1 MIKVTDV
8 EKSYQSAH
16 VFKRRRTPIVK
27 GVSFECPIGATIAII
42 GESGSGKSTL
52 SRMILGIEKPD
63 KGCVTLNDL
72 PMHKKKVRR
81 HQIGAVFQDYTSS
94 LHPFQTVREILFEVM
109 CQCDG
114 QPKEVM
120 EVQAITLLE
129 EVGLSKAYMDK
140 YPNMLSGGEAQRVAI
155 ARAICINPKYILFD
169 EAISSLDMSI
179 QTQILDLLIH
189 LRETRQLS
197 YIFITHDIQAATYL
211 CDQLIIFKNGKIE
224 EQIPTSALHKSDNA
238 YTRELIEKQL
248 SFLRSEIMKGAMAW
262 PFLRLYILTLMFFSA
277 NAILNV
283 FIPLRGHDLGATN
296 TVIGIVMGAYMLTAM
311 VFRPWAGQIIARV
324 GPIKV
329 LRIIL
334 IINAIALIIYGF
346 TGLEGYF
353 VARVMQGVCTAF
365 FSMSLQL
372 GIIDALPEEHRSE
385 GVSLY
390 SLFSTIPNLIGPL
403 VAVGIWNANNISLF
417 AIVIIF
423 IALTTT
429 FFGYRV
435 TFAEQE
441 PDMSDKIE
449 KMPFNAVTVFAQ
461 FFKIKSC

>member
-1 MIKVTDV
+1 
-8 EKSYQSAH
+8 
-16 VFKRRRTPIVK
+16 
-27 GVSFECPIGATIAII
+27 
-42 GESGSGKSTL
+42 
-52 SRMILGIEKPD
+52 
-63 KGCVTLNDL
+63 
-72 PMHKKKVRR
+72 
-81 HQIGAVFQDYTSS
+81 
-94 LHPFQTVREILFEVM
+94 
-109 CQCDG
+109 
-114 QPKEVM
+114 
-120 EVQAITLLE
+120 
-129 EVGLSKAYMDK
+129 
-140 YPNMLSGGEAQRVAI
+140 
-155 ARAICINPKYILFD
+155 
-169 EAISSLDMSI
+169 
-179 QTQILDLLIH
+179 
-189 LRETRQLS
+189 
-197 YIFITHDIQAATYL
+197 
-211 CDQLIIFKNGKIE
+211 
-224 EQIPTSALHKSDNA
+224 
-238 YTRELIEKQL
+238 
-248 SFLRSEIMKGAMAW
+248 MKGAMAW

-441 PDMSDKIE
+441 PDTSDKIE

-461 FFKIKSC
+461 FFKNKELLNSGIIMIVASIVFGAVSTFVPLYTVSLGFANAGIFLTIQAIAVVAARFYLRKYIPSDGMWHPKYMVSVLSLLVIASFVVAFGPQVGAIIFYGSAILIGMTQAMVYPTLTSYLSFVLPKVGRNMLLALFIACADLGISLGGALMGPISDLVGFKWMYLICGMLVIVIMIMSFLKKPTPRPASSL

>member
-1 MIKVTDV
+1 
-8 EKSYQSAH
+8 
-16 VFKRRRTPIVK
+16 
-27 GVSFECPIGATIAII
+27 
-42 GESGSGKSTL
+42 
-52 SRMILGIEKPD
+52 
-63 KGCVTLNDL
+63 
-72 PMHKKKVRR
+72 
-81 HQIGAVFQDYTSS
+81 
-94 LHPFQTVREILFEVM
+94 
-109 CQCDG
+109 
-114 QPKEVM
+114 
-120 EVQAITLLE
+120 
-129 EVGLSKAYMDK
+129 
-140 YPNMLSGGEAQRVAI
+140 
-155 ARAICINPKYILFD
+155 
-169 EAISSLDMSI
+169 
-179 QTQILDLLIH
+179 
-189 LRETRQLS
+189 
-197 YIFITHDIQAATYL
+197 
-211 CDQLIIFKNGKIE
+211 
-224 EQIPTSALHKSDNA
+224 
-238 YTRELIEKQL
+238 
-248 SFLRSEIMKGAMAW
+248 MKGAMAW

-441 PDMSDKIE
+441 PDTSDKIE

-461 FFKIKSC
+461 FFKNKELLNSGIIMIVASIVFGAVSTFVPLYTVSLGFANAGIFLTIQAIAVVAARFYLRKYIPSDGMWHPKYMVSVLSLLVIASFVVAFGPQVGAIIFYGSAILIGMTQAMVYPTLTSYLSFVLPKVGRNMLLGLFIACADLGISFGGALMGPISDLVGFKWMYLICGMLVIVIMIMSFLKKPTPRPASSL

>member
-1 MIKVTDV
+1 
-8 EKSYQSAH
+8 
-16 VFKRRRTPIVK
+16 
-27 GVSFECPIGATIAII
+27 
-42 GESGSGKSTL
+42 
-52 SRMILGIEKPD
+52 
-63 KGCVTLNDL
+63 
-72 PMHKKKVRR
+72 
-81 HQIGAVFQDYTSS
+81 
-94 LHPFQTVREILFEVM
+94 
-109 CQCDG
+109 
-114 QPKEVM
+114 
-120 EVQAITLLE
+120 
-129 EVGLSKAYMDK
+129 
-140 YPNMLSGGEAQRVAI
+140 
-155 ARAICINPKYILFD
+155 
-169 EAISSLDMSI
+169 
-179 QTQILDLLIH
+179 
-189 LRETRQLS
+189 
-197 YIFITHDIQAATYL
+197 
-211 CDQLIIFKNGKIE
+211 
-224 EQIPTSALHKSDNA
+224 
-238 YTRELIEKQL
+238 
-248 SFLRSEIMKGAMAW
+248 MKGAMAW

-441 PDMSDKIE
+441 PDTSDKIE

-461 FFKIKSC
+461 FFKNKELLNSGIIMIVASIVFGAVSTFVPLYTVSLGFANAGIFLTIQAISVVAARFYLRKYIPSDGMWHPKYMVSVLSLLVIASFVVAFGPQVGAIIFYGSAILIGMTQAMVYPTLTSYLSFVLPKVGRNMLLGLFIACADLGISLGAALMGPISDLVGFKWMYLICGMLVIVIMIMSLLKKPTPRPANSL

>member
-1 MIKVTDV
+1 
-8 EKSYQSAH
+8 
-16 VFKRRRTPIVK
+16 
-27 GVSFECPIGATIAII
+27 
-42 GESGSGKSTL
+42 
-52 SRMILGIEKPD
+52 
-63 KGCVTLNDL
+63 
-72 PMHKKKVRR
+72 
-81 HQIGAVFQDYTSS
+81 
-94 LHPFQTVREILFEVM
+94 
-109 CQCDG
+109 
-114 QPKEVM
+114 
-120 EVQAITLLE
+120 
-129 EVGLSKAYMDK
+129 
-140 YPNMLSGGEAQRVAI
+140 
-155 ARAICINPKYILFD
+155 
-169 EAISSLDMSI
+169 
-179 QTQILDLLIH
+179 
-189 LRETRQLS
+189 
-197 YIFITHDIQAATYL
+197 
-211 CDQLIIFKNGKIE
+211 
-224 EQIPTSALHKSDNA
+224 
-238 YTRELIEKQL
+238 
-248 SFLRSEIMKGAMAW
+248 MKGAMAW

-441 PDMSDKIE
+441 PDTSDKIE

-461 FFKIKSC
+461 FFKNKELLNSGIIMIVASIVFGAVSTFVPLYTVSLGFANAGIFLTIQAIAVVAARFYLRKYIPSDGMWHPKYMVSVLSLLVIASFVVAFGPQVGAIIFYGSAILIGMTQAMVYPTLTSYLSFVLPKVGRNMLLGLFIACADLGISLGGVLMGPISDLVGFKWMYLICGMLVIVIMIMSLLKKPTPRPANSL

>member
-1 MIKVTDV
+1 
-8 EKSYQSAH
+8 
-16 VFKRRRTPIVK
+16 
-27 GVSFECPIGATIAII
+27 
-42 GESGSGKSTL
+42 
-52 SRMILGIEKPD
+52 
-63 KGCVTLNDL
+63 
-72 PMHKKKVRR
+72 
-81 HQIGAVFQDYTSS
+81 
-94 LHPFQTVREILFEVM
+94 
-109 CQCDG
+109 
-114 QPKEVM
+114 
-120 EVQAITLLE
+120 
-129 EVGLSKAYMDK
+129 
-140 YPNMLSGGEAQRVAI
+140 
-155 ARAICINPKYILFD
+155 
-169 EAISSLDMSI
+169 
-179 QTQILDLLIH
+179 
-189 LRETRQLS
+189 
-197 YIFITHDIQAATYL
+197 
-211 CDQLIIFKNGKIE
+211 
-224 EQIPTSALHKSDNA
+224 
-238 YTRELIEKQL
+238 
-248 SFLRSEIMKGAMAW
+248 MKGAMAW

-441 PDMSDKIE
+441 PDTSDKIE

-461 FFKIKSC
+461 FFKNKELLNSGIIMIVASIVFGAVSTFVPLYTVSLGFANAGIFLTIQAIAVVVARFYLRKYIPSDGMWHPKYMVSVLSLLVIASFIVAFGPQVGAIIFYGSAILIGMTQAMVYPTLTSYLSFVLPKVGRNMLLGLFIACADLGISLGGVLMGPISDLVGFKWMYLICGMLVIVIMIMSLLKKPTPRPANSL

>member
-1 MIKVTDV
+1 
-8 EKSYQSAH
+8 
-16 VFKRRRTPIVK
+16 
-27 GVSFECPIGATIAII
+27 
-42 GESGSGKSTL
+42 
-52 SRMILGIEKPD
+52 
-63 KGCVTLNDL
+63 
-72 PMHKKKVRR
+72 
-81 HQIGAVFQDYTSS
+81 
-94 LHPFQTVREILFEVM
+94 
-109 CQCDG
+109 
-114 QPKEVM
+114 
-120 EVQAITLLE
+120 
-129 EVGLSKAYMDK
+129 
-140 YPNMLSGGEAQRVAI
+140 
-155 ARAICINPKYILFD
+155 
-169 EAISSLDMSI
+169 
-179 QTQILDLLIH
+179 
-189 LRETRQLS
+189 
-197 YIFITHDIQAATYL
+197 
-211 CDQLIIFKNGKIE
+211 
-224 EQIPTSALHKSDNA
+224 
-238 YTRELIEKQL
+238 
-248 SFLRSEIMKGAMAW
+248 MA
-262 PFLRLYILTLMFFSA
+262 FLRLYILTLMFFSA

-429 FFGYRV
+429 FLDIVLPLLNKNRILPIKLKKCRSMLLQYSRNFSKQRV
-435 TFAEQE
+435 VEQRYYY
-441 PDMSDKIE
+441 DCCIDCIWCS
-449 KMPFNAVTVFAQ
+449 
-461 FFKIKSC
+461 

>member
-1 MIKVTDV
+1 
-8 EKSYQSAH
+8 
-16 VFKRRRTPIVK
+16 
-27 GVSFECPIGATIAII
+27 
-42 GESGSGKSTL
+42 
-52 SRMILGIEKPD
+52 
-63 KGCVTLNDL
+63 
-72 PMHKKKVRR
+72 
-81 HQIGAVFQDYTSS
+81 
-94 LHPFQTVREILFEVM
+94 
-109 CQCDG
+109 
-114 QPKEVM
+114 
-120 EVQAITLLE
+120 
-129 EVGLSKAYMDK
+129 
-140 YPNMLSGGEAQRVAI
+140 
-155 ARAICINPKYILFD
+155 
-169 EAISSLDMSI
+169 
-179 QTQILDLLIH
+179 
-189 LRETRQLS
+189 
-197 YIFITHDIQAATYL
+197 
-211 CDQLIIFKNGKIE
+211 
-224 EQIPTSALHKSDNA
+224 
-238 YTRELIEKQL
+238 
-248 SFLRSEIMKGAMAW
+248 MKGAMAW

-441 PDMSDKIE
+441 PDTSDKIE

-461 FFKIKSC
+461 FFKNKELLNSGIIMIVASIVFGAVSTFVPLYTVSLGFANAGIFLTIQAIAVVAARFYLRKYIPSDGMWHPKYMVSVLSLLVIASFVVAFGPQVGAIIFYGSAILIGMTQAMVYPTLTSYLSFVLPKVGRNMLLGLFIACADLGISLGGVLMGPISDLVGFKWMYLICGMLVIVIMIMSFLKKPTPRPASSL

>member
-1 MIKVTDV
+1 
-8 EKSYQSAH
+8 
-16 VFKRRRTPIVK
+16 
-27 GVSFECPIGATIAII
+27 
-42 GESGSGKSTL
+42 
-52 SRMILGIEKPD
+52 
-63 KGCVTLNDL
+63 
-72 PMHKKKVRR
+72 
-81 HQIGAVFQDYTSS
+81 
-94 LHPFQTVREILFEVM
+94 
-109 CQCDG
+109 
-114 QPKEVM
+114 
-120 EVQAITLLE
+120 
-129 EVGLSKAYMDK
+129 
-140 YPNMLSGGEAQRVAI
+140 
-155 ARAICINPKYILFD
+155 
-169 EAISSLDMSI
+169 
-179 QTQILDLLIH
+179 
-189 LRETRQLS
+189 
-197 YIFITHDIQAATYL
+197 
-211 CDQLIIFKNGKIE
+211 
-224 EQIPTSALHKSDNA
+224 
-238 YTRELIEKQL
+238 
-248 SFLRSEIMKGAMAW
+248 MKGAMAW

-441 PDMSDKIE
+441 PDTSDKIE

-461 FFKIKSC
+461 FFKNKELLNSGIIMIVASIVFGAVSTFVPLYTVSLGFANAGIFLTIQAIAVVAARFYLRKYIPSDGMWHPKYMVSVLSLLVIASFVVAFGPQVGAIIFYGSAILIGMTQAMVYPTLTSYLSFVLPKVGRNMLLGLFIACADLGTSLGGALMGPISDLVGFKWMYLICGMLVIVIMIMSFLKKPTPRPASSL